1 MHIPFNFQ
9 FIVMLGFLVFFAD
22 VAIQAGIARS
32 WLKCICYG
40 AIAVLSL
47 IFVVVA
53 W

>member
-1 MHIPFNFQ
+1 MHTLLNFQ
-9 FIVMLGFLVFFAD
+9 FIVMLGFLVFFGD

-40 AIAVLSL
+40 VVAVLSL